1 MAIYQHHI
9 NVALTDFA
17 TVAAKQGGEF
27 IGSRIAPELSVA
39 KLTDAYYV
47 YDTAHLRVSDEAAY
61 KGGAQVNRITW
72 TESEDSYKIK
82 AYALEVGIPTE
93 QIKNADPLVDPERRR
108 TKFLVGRMRLAAEKR
123 VADSFF
129 NASNFSHTSSLSSQD
144 RWNASTSDPFAQVQD
159 AVATVRSN
167 IGNNARTLV
176 MGDAVWKQLVKH
188 PDVIGRLQPT
198 VRGGVATKEMIASMF
213 DVDEILVGSAIYDAA
228 AEGGTTT
235 VTDIWGKYVAVCYM
249 EQANNTDDGVITP
262 MREFV
267 WNQEPRFGVSTYD
280 EPETRSR
287 VVQCVEYSA
296 LKVIAHGAVYL
307 YQTVVD

>member
-1 MAIYQHHI
+1 VAIYQHHI

-17 TVAAKQGGEF
+17 TVTAKQGGAF
-27 IGSRIAPELSVA
+27 IGNRIAPELSVA

-47 YDTAHLRVSDEAAY
+47 YDTAHLRTSDESAY
-61 KGGAQVNRITW
+61 KGGAQVNRVSW
-72 TESEDSYKIK
+72 TESEDSYKIR

-123 VADSFF
+123 VADAFF
-129 NASNFSHTSSLSSQD
+129 NGSNFTNTSAIAAAD
-144 RWNASTSDPFAQVQD
+144 RWNASTSDPFGLVQT
-159 AVATVRSN
+159 AVAAVRSR
-167 IGNNARTLV
+167 IGQNARTLV
-176 MGDAVWKQLVKH
+176 MGDTVWKALVQH

-198 VRGGVATKEMIASMF
+198 VRGGVATKEMLASMF

-228 AEGGTTT
+228 VEGAATS
-235 VTDIWGKYVAVCYM
+235 VTDIWGKYLAVCYM

-296 LKVIAHGAVYL
+296 LKVISVGAVQL
-307 YQTVVD
+307 YSTVVD

>member
-1 MAIYQHHI
+1 VAVYQHHI

-17 TVAAKQGGEF
+17 TVTAKQGGAF
-27 IGSRIAPELSVA
+27 IGGRIAPELSVA

-47 YDTAHLRVSDEAAY
+47 YDTAHLRTGDESAY
-61 KGGAQVNRITW
+61 KGGAQVNRISW

-108 TKFLVGRMRLAAEKR
+108 TKFLVGRMRLEAEKR
-123 VADSFF
+123 VATAFF
-129 NASNFSHTSSLSSQD
+129 NVSNFTNTSALAAAD
-144 RWNASTSDPFAQVQD
+144 RWNKSTSDPFGQVAD
-159 AVATVRSN
+159 GVASVRAA
-167 IGNNARTLV
+167 IGVNARTLV
-176 MGDAVWKQLVKH
+176 MGDVVWKALVKH

-198 VRGGVATKEMIASMF
+198 VRGGVATKEMLATMF

-228 AEGGTTT
+228 AEGATTD
-235 VTDIWGKYVAVCYM
+235 VTDIWGKYLAVAYI

-262 MREFV
+262 LREFV
-267 WNQEPRFGVSTYD
+267 WNQEPRFGVTTYD

-296 LKVIAHGAVYL
+296 LKVISVGSTYL
-307 YQTVVD
+307 YSTVVD